1 MSKALYTLLLII
13 SSLYIVSCKDK
24 LPQATHLEEEV
35 TIFPDYRE
43 VTIPYNIAPLN
54 FKLQM
59 PEPAILVLSCEE
71 KEIRINHSEGS
82 FRLPEKAW
90 KKLISQAK
98 GKNIH
103 ADIYVE
109 RDEKWYKYP
118 SFSISISKDE
128 IDGYLVYRRIAPGYR
143 MWNEM
148 GIYQRQLENFTE
160 TPFLTNLQ
168 TNNNCI
174 NCHSFCQQDASKMMF
189 HQRMTHAGTYFIT
202 DGEIEKLDTK
212 FCDSIKTLVYPYWHP
227 SGRFVAFS
235 TNETKQDFHLNDVN
249 RIEVFDN
256 HSNVVIYDMERH
268 EIITSPQLFSS
279 ENMETFPSFSPDGK
293 ELYFCSAP
301 SKAMPVNYKDVKY
314 NLLRIPFDADTRKI
328 GERIDTIY
336 NAEKE
341 GRSVRFPRVSP
352 DGRYL
357 MYTISDYGNFSIWH
371 KDADLRLLDMQSG
384 ETNMMANVNSN
395 NVESYHSWSSNG
407 RWFVFSSRR
416 NDGLYT
422 RPYIAHMDESGKL
435 SKPFLLPQASPDYY
449 GLSLFSFN
457 IPELVKNKIE
467 IDTYTLVETSKY
479 GKSNKITL
487 AK

>member
-1 MSKALYTLLLII
+1 
-13 SSLYIVSCKDK
+13 
-24 LPQATHLEEEV
+24 
-35 TIFPDYRE
+35 
-43 VTIPYNIAPLN
+43 
-54 FKLQM
+54 
-59 PEPAILVLSCEE
+59 
-71 KEIRINHSEGS
+71 
-82 FRLPEKAW
+82 
-90 KKLISQAK
+90 
-98 GKNIH
+98 
-103 ADIYVE
+103 
-109 RDEKWYKYP
+109 
-118 SFSISISKDE
+118 
-128 IDGYLVYRRIAPGYR
+128 
-143 MWNEM
+143 
-148 GIYQRQLENFTE
+148 
-160 TPFLTNLQ
+160 
-168 TNNNCI
+168 
-174 NCHSFCQQDASKMMF
+174 
-189 HQRMTHAGTYFIT
+189 
-202 DGEIEKLDTK
+202 
-212 FCDSIKTLVYPYWHP
+212 
-227 SGRFVAFS
+227 
-235 TNETKQDFHLNDVN
+235 
-249 RIEVFDN
+249 
-256 HSNVVIYDMERH
+256 
-268 EIITSPQLFSS
+268 
-279 ENMETFPSFSPDGK
+279 
-293 ELYFCSAP
+293 
-301 SKAMPVNYKDVKY
+301 MPVNYKDVKY